1 MAGGLRCVRPVL
13 PMIVATVR
21 IVPRPGQEE
30 HTLRAIRS
38 VADSAR
44 ALPGCVV
51 GKILRE
57 VTPPWG
63 LTYSETW
70 QEEELLARHLTSS
83 DYDLVL
89 HLLEA
94 SVEPPTLSFR
104 VVSELRDLSWVEQ
117 LRSRRTRS
125 HTVASSTGRAK
136 VVDIGRQDI
145 TNKSP
150 STRRKPPRKP
160 PAGSR

>member
-1 MAGGLRCVRPVL
+1 
-13 PMIVATVR
+13 MIFATLR

-30 HTLRAIRS
+30 HTLRAMRK
-38 VADSAR
+38 VADSAK

-57 VTPPWG
+57 VTPPFG

-70 QEEELLARHLTSS
+70 QDEELLERYLTSS
-83 DYDLVL
+83 GYDLIL

-94 SVEPPTLSFR
+94 SVEPPTLCFR

-117 LRSRRTRS
+117 LRSHSTRS
-125 HTVASSTGRAK
+125 RAGASSGGRGK
-136 VVDIGRQDI
+136 VIALAGPGVVQ
-145 TNKSP
+145 KSGAV
-150 STRRKPPRKP
+150 RRKPPRKP